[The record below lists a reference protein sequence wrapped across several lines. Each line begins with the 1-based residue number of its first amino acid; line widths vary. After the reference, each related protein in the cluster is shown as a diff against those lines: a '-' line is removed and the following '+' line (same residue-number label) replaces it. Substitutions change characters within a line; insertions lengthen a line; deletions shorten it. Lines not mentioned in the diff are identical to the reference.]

1 VSVRNTFS
9 LCALALLAAC
19 AGTREPVHEA
29 AQAPALS
36 ATSAETLF
44 PAPRRGLAFALP
56 PDTILDAAQLLDA
69 FSTATGWTVLFPG
82 DEKWAQWSTGVTVA
96 AASRVPPASVYTFV
110 EGVLVERRCVFSI
123 VSATEPR
130 MFALHWLDDPRA
142 SNPLA
147 RATLVDETELAM
159 WREHPAQLVRVLLHV
174 EHDQARELAH
184 SGDNLLG
191 SGPLEEVV
199 VLGDTHAV
207 LVEGLAPRV
216 AAQCELIRAID
227 RDLAR
232 APANTPR

>member
-1 VSVRNTFS
+1 MSVRNTFA

-19 AGTREPVHEA
+19 AGTREPALEP
-29 AQAPALS
+29 APARS
-36 ATSAETLF
+36 ATSANALF
-44 PAPRRGLAFALP
+44 PTPQRGLEFALP

-82 DEKWAQWSTGVTVA
+82 DEKWARWSTGITVA
-96 AASRVPPASVYTFV
+96 AASRIQPGSVYTFV
-110 EGVLVERRCVFSI
+110 EGILVERRCVFTI

-130 MFALHWLDDPRA
+130 ILALHWLDDARA
-142 SNPLA
+142 SNPLS
-147 RATLVDETELAM
+147 RATLVDESELAT
-159 WREHPAQLVRVLLHV
+159 WRQHPAQLVRVLLRV

-232 APANTPR
+232 GAVNTSR